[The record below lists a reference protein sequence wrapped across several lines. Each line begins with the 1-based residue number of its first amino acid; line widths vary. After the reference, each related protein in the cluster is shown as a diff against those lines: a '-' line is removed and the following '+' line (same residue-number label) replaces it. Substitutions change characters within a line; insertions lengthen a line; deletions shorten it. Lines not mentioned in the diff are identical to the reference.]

1 MPTPSSSEGRIGFI
15 GLGNM
20 GAPMAA
26 ALATAGLAPRVFD
39 LRAQAV
45 AAAASR
51 GAVAAASVREIVDHC
66 DVIGTCLLYDDQVRE
81 LFLGAEGIVTLGR
94 PGQVAAIHSTV
105 LPETIRDI
113 VAAAAARG
121 IGIVDAPVSGG
132 GERTQPGALEGTLTV
147 MVGADDWAWEKAE
160 RMLRTVGRHVVRVGA
175 PGAGQIV
182 KLGNNIMA
190 LGNQVLH
197 MEAIRFVEAFGVTRE
212 ALDAVASVSS
222 GASWAVA
229 SYAHFDRYGFEHTLG
244 GTPEMPHRLGK
255 DLRYA
260 VSVAQ
265 EKWTYLPVV
274 SLCAQLLP
282 GMFEARWQKLT
293 GSATTDRTEAG
304 GGPADHPTP

>member
-1 MPTPSSSEGRIGFI
+1 MPMPSSSDGRIGFV

-26 ALATAGLAPRVFD
+26 ALARAGMQPVVFD
-39 LRAQAV
+39 LRPEPIRALEAQGAR
-45 AAAASR
+45 AATSL
-51 GAVAAASVREIVDHC
+51 REVIAEC
-66 DVIGTCLLYDDQVRE
+66 DVIGTCLLYDHQVRE
-81 LFLGAEGIVTLGR
+81 AFLGAEGIVTLGR
-94 PGQVAAIHSTV
+94 AGQVAAIHSTV
-105 LPETIRDI
+105 LPETVREIAE
-113 VAAAAARG
+113 AAQHKG

-132 GERTQPGALEGTLTV
+132 GDRSEAGALEGQLTV
-147 MVGADDWAWEKAE
+147 IVGTDDWAFARAE
-160 RMLRTVGRHVVRVGA
+160 AMLRTVGRHVIRVGA

-190 LGNQVLH
+190 LCNQVVH
-197 MEAIRFVEAFGVTRE
+197 MEAIRFVEAFGIRRE

-222 GASWAVA
+222 GASWAMA
-229 SYAHFDRYGFEHTLG
+229 NYAHFTRYGTEHTLG

-265 EKWTYLPVV
+265 EAWTYLPTV

-282 GMFEARWQKLT
+282 GLFAERWKQH
-293 GSATTDRTEAG
+293 AAEQEPHRHD
-304 GGPADHPTP
+304 

>member
-1 MPTPSSSEGRIGFI
+1 MPMPSSSDCRIGFI

-26 ALATAGLAPRVFD
+26 ALAAAGLRPMVYD
-39 LRAQAV
+39 LRPAAVQDAV
-45 AAAASR
+45 AR
-51 GAVAAASVREIVDHC
+51 GAVAAASVAELLAGC
-66 DVIGTCLLYDDQVRE
+66 DVVGTCLLYDHQVRE
-81 LFLGAEGIVTLGR
+81 LFLGAEGIVALGR
-94 PGQVAAIHSTV
+94 AGQVAAIHSTV

-113 VAAAAARG
+113 VAAAAAKG

-132 GERTQPGALEGTLTV
+132 GERTQAGALEGTLTV
-147 MVGADDWAWEKAE
+147 MVGAEDWAWERAQG
-160 RMLRTVGRHVVRVGA
+160 MLRAVGRHVIRVGG

-197 MEAIRFVEAFGVTRE
+197 MEAIRFVEAFGVRRE
-212 ALDAVASVSS
+212 ALDEVALVSS

-229 SYAHFDRYGFEHTLG
+229 SHAHFDRYGFEHTLG

-260 VSVAQ
+260 VAVAQ
-265 EKWTYLPVV
+265 EQHTYLPVV

-282 GMFEARWQKLT
+282 GMFEARWARVAAARAA
-293 GSATTDRTEAG
+293 GTDSKA
-304 GGPADHPTP
+304 